1 MKQEGNIQLPSTYT
15 IRNIKV
21 KQNERM
27 LLNLKCVVTNLNVKQ
42 TGN

>member
-15 IRNIKV
+15 IRKIKV
-21 KQNERM
+21 KQKERM
-27 LLNLKCVVTNLNVKQ
+27 LLNLKYAMTNLKVKQ